1 MRDGVRCA
9 AVGVVGEGGACG
21 GEAARGEGPCCAAEA
36 KRGDDEPS
44 TGAVVP
50 LAGPA
55 PVVDAADWIDAIDGR
70 RSACSRYDACCCAR
84 DGAPTAPGPAAR
96 CAKYPLASR
105 VRGLAGRCGVEV
117 DVGDRAWNPSPTVS
131 SASPSVR
138 TRSLAPSVCRLAPT
152 PAPGPAAG
160 PPPPRC
166 LRSGLGDPAAAPVS
180 RGLSVLLRPRL
191 EDLAPP
197 PSRDGYMSS
206 PAEDSPSSG
215 KGPVGSEK
223 EMREGGALAGRS
235 ESDAVEVRRKSI
247 CVSRH
252 VRERESHGPRRRR
265 SHARGRASG
274 RACPRGRRRLP
285 RWPSRRIPRAGPSC
299 SSLASSSDRRRSRGK
314 QSCSCAMA
322 RRRRRGR
329 RAAGGRTG
337 P

>member
-117 DVGDRAWNPSPTVS
+117 DVGDGAWNPSPTVS

-138 TRSLAPSVCRLAPT
+138 TRSLAPSVCRLA
-152 PAPGPAAG
+152 PAAG

-206 PAEDSPSSG
+206 PADDSPSSG

-235 ESDAVEVRRKSI
+235 ESDAVGVRRKSI
-247 CVSRH
+247 CGSRH
-252 VRERESHGPRRRR
+252 VRERVARAEAEKEPRTRE
-265 SHARGRASG
+265 GERA
-274 RACPRGRRRLP
+274 RLP
-285 RWPSRRIPRAGPSC
+285 SRSTATA
-299 SSLASSSDRRRSRGK
+299 SLALATDTSS
-314 QSCSCAMA
+314 
-322 RRRRRGR
+322 
-329 RAAGGRTG
+329 G
-337 P
+337 PVMLLFGVLL